1 MTMSLRNFSSV
12 LVLAAALCSTGALAQ
27 DASIDQVYQAA
38 NAGRFGDAQTMMD
51 KVLRDHPNSA
61 KAHYVE
67 AELLAK
73 QGKMPAAESELAN
86 AQRLDPSGNF
96 AKPGALQEL
105 RNQLAASHNVVRPAQ
120 PAPQMN
126 YTQPPVTSNV
136 PVQRSSG
143 GGSGML
149 MIIVII
155 AVIAFIVIVARAIG
169 RRTGMVGGGYGPGV
183 APAAG
188 YGGGY
193 GPGGMPM
200 GGGGMGSGIMGGL
213 ATGAAMGAGLVAG
226 EELVHHFTD
235 GDRGGNMIPNSGGGG
250 GGWDN
255 SPPPQNTDMGGN
267 DFGVADSGS
276 WDSGGGGGGGDMG
289 GGGGDWN

>member
-1 MTMSLRNFSSV
+1 MSLRKFSSV
-12 LVLAAALCSTGALAQ
+12 LVLATAFFATGAMAQ
-27 DASIDQVYQAA
+27 DATIDQVYQAA
-38 NAGRFGDAQTMMD
+38 NAGRFGDAQAMMD

-73 QGKMPAAESELAN
+73 QGKMPAAEGELAN
-86 AQRLDPSGNF
+86 AQRLDPSGGF

-105 RNQLAASHNVVRPAQ
+105 RNQLAASHNTPRPA
-120 PAPQMN
+120 PAPQTN
-126 YTQPPVTSNV
+126 YVAPPATNNA

-143 GGSGML
+143 GSGMM

-169 RRTGMVGGGYGPGV
+169 RRSGMVGGGYGPG
-183 APAAG
+183 AG
-188 YGGGY
+188 PVGGYPGGY

-200 GGGGMGSGIMGGL
+200 GGGMGSGIMGGL

-226 EELVHHFTD
+226 EELMHHFTD
-235 GDRGGNMIPNSGGGG
+235 GDRGGNMAPTSG

-255 SPPPQNTDMGGN
+255 APAPQNTDMGGN
-267 DFGVADSGS
+267 DFGVSDSGS
-276 WDSGGGGGGGDMG
+276 WDSGGGGGGDMGG